1 MYGYGTEPW
10 LIRAAHALA
19 DLLSA
24 ASLLAVPGQ
33 QHSAATD
40 VLATALRQ
48 SAQGH

>member
-10 LIRAAHALA
+10 LITAAHALA

-33 QHSAATD
+33 QHSAAAD